1 MKRFATFSGLAAIG
15 FLLFWA
21 LIVVVEVK
29 VQPFWFLKYMFFASL
44 PLVFVSFFVT
54 AWRAFRPAPNAW
66 GIAVVSSIVLSPIFI
81 FLGVV
86 LITNFKFLIG
96 GHI

>member
-1 MKRFATFSGLAAIG
+1 MKRFATFSGLVAAG
-15 FLLFWA
+15 FLLLWA
-21 LIVVVEVK
+21 LIVVIEVK

-44 PLVFVSFFVT
+44 PLVFVSFFVV
-54 AWRAFRPAPNAW
+54 AWKTFRSAPNAW
-66 GIAVVSSIVLSPIFI
+66 GIAVGSSIVLSPILI

-96 GHI
+96 GHL